1 MKKNKKVS
9 KLQHNAKSEAKVKPQ
24 RESILQPTPII
35 SCKKAAITLGIS
47 EHDLNQLISEHSVQ
61 IAKNY
66 ADLPSITKTDL
77 KTISRSLKIDDMRA
91 ARFAQKKEYNNRL
104 KQRITFAEM
113 DERYSCLLSFL
124 EQKLTRLM
132 ELFTDLYQKMENKKC
147 ESALLAA
154 MILYAKCIALSN
166 TILVLLKCKQWHIGS
181 IIREIME
188 CHSLAKYFFNNKDDA
203 KVREEIFEWF
213 RMEKIPAMKIV
224 RTKSAEYFSKFLPG
238 TTPQY
243 HFDLETDN
251 YDTKS
256 KFVHS
261 SFQSIVEVAEF
272 GIKEIA
278 IPTRLNLGENYNLIN
293 LVEIA

>member
-1 MKKNKKVS
+1 MLKEVCKIYAHQNIEKIIGTRTMKKNKKVS

-132 ELFTDLYQKMENKKC
+132 ELFTDLYQKWR
-147 ESALLAA
+147 
-154 MILYAKCIALSN
+154 I
-166 TILVLLKCKQWHIGS
+166 
-181 IIREIME
+181 
-188 CHSLAKYFFNNKDDA
+188 
-203 KVREEIFEWF
+203 
-213 RMEKIPAMKIV
+213 
-224 RTKSAEYFSKFLPG
+224 KSVNQHCL
-238 TTPQY
+238 Q
-243 HFDLETDN
+243 
-251 YDTKS
+251 
-256 KFVHS
+256 
-261 SFQSIVEVAEF
+261 Q
-272 GIKEIA
+272 
-278 IPTRLNLGENYNLIN
+278 
-293 LVEIA
+293 